1 MREARRRH
9 RRAGQ
14 AQPEIRCWCPRL
26 TAPIAGVRHDAR
38 DGAVFAPPLR
48 RTATPPP
55 NYPARPSQGCV
66 RVEWHGVTRPGA
78 VSASTGARLRPD
90 LRPGC
95 RAPARARGGR
105 AATRAIGEGQRANA
119 R

>member
-1 MREARRRH
+1 
-9 RRAGQ
+9 
-14 AQPEIRCWCPRL
+14 
-26 TAPIAGVRHDAR
+26 V
-38 DGAVFAPPLR
+38 
-48 RTATPPP
+48 
-55 NYPARPSQGCV
+55 S
-66 RVEWHGVTRPGA
+66 VEWHGVTRPGA